1 MGVTG
6 GSEVWAGEAADG
18 WISLPR
24 QADSLPS
31 PLTPWPRA
39 VLHSEPGSWLK
50 IHHAY
55 AKLPLFFFFLLET
68 YFLSACRENCYWY
81 AENSLLSYSV
91 VTWQPTL
98 VLVPAAGGQRGS
110 VAQRQRGCL
119 PRAGEARRLPFS
131 PLAMHALCGLC
142 AFVAILELVA
152 EWCLA
157 LAKTQEK

>member
-1 MGVTG
+1 MDIPAEAGRFSALSSHPMAK
-6 GSEVWAGEAADG
+6 GSTALRAWVLAQDPPCICEAAS
-18 WISLPR
+18 I
-24 QADSLPS
+24 
-31 PLTPWPRA
+31 
-39 VLHSEPGSWLK
+39 
-50 IHHAY
+50 
-55 AKLPLFFFFLLET
+55 FFFLLET

-98 VLVPAAGGQRGS
+98 VLVPVAGGQRGS

-131 PLAMHALCGLC
+131 PLAMHALCGLR

>member
-1 MGVTG
+1 MTG

-39 VLHSEPGSWLK
+39 VLHSWPK
-50 IHHAY
+50 IHNTY
-55 AKLPLFFFFLLET
+55 VKLPLLFFFFFFLLET
-68 YFLSACRENCYWY
+68 YFLSAWRENCYWY

-98 VLVPAAGGQRGS
+98 VLVPAAGGQHSS

-131 PLAMHALCGLC
+131 PIAMHALCGLR

>member
-1 MGVTG
+1 MAK
-6 GSEVWAGEAADG
+6 GSTALLAQDPQYICEVA
-18 WISLPR
+18 
-24 QADSLPS
+24 S
-31 PLTPWPRA
+31 PFF
-39 VLHSEPGSWLK
+39 
-50 IHHAY
+50 
-55 AKLPLFFFFLLET
+55 FFFFLLET
-68 YFLSACRENCYWY
+68 YFLSAWRENCYWY

-98 VLVPAAGGQRGS
+98 VLVPAAGGQHGS

-131 PLAMHALCGLC
+131 PIAMHALCGLR